1 MLQVNAYTNIIIF
14 FGSLVAYFII
24 GKPKLQL
31 EMLNDTETYMAYN
44 KACQLML
51 VIFFFI
57 TIIIQFFINSVA
69 IVNTCGGN
77 ISENMGIAAMTTF
90 LPWTFFMGLTMIAL
104 MLFPGWKSA
113 FSDVVGY
120 FAVAG
125 SANNVLS
132 ELLIESRLSDQLDQ
146 VQDAIGEAEPGKTK
160 KEIEEA
166 ATAIVKL
173 LGNMSLLINQITP
186 QNFISW
192 WNTLQPLIKTE
203 YKGPENSEKLMAMK
217 KKLLSLVVTR
227 DNIGEA
233 LWYFYTAILLISVV
247 QLKIATQGCVLDP
260 AQIQADVDK
269 IVAGQ
274 QQEEAKKKAN
284 TRTYNTSQ

>member
-1 MLQVNAYTNIIIF
+1 MLQVNAYTNIIVF
-14 FGSLVAYFII
+14 FGSVIAYFIM

-31 EMLNDTETYMAYN
+31 EMLNNTETYMAYN
-44 KACQLML
+44 KSCQLML

-57 TIIIQFFINSVA
+57 TILIQFLINSVS
-69 IVNTCGGN
+69 IVNKCGGG
-77 ISENMGIAAMTTF
+77 IGENMGIAAMTTF
-90 LPWTFFMGLTMIAL
+90 LPWTFFMGLIMIAL

-113 FSDVVGY
+113 FSDVIGY

-125 SANNVLS
+125 SANNILS
-132 ELLIESRLSDQLDQ
+132 ELLIDTRLSEQIDQ
-146 VQDAIGEAEPGKTK
+146 VQDAIGTAEPGKTR
-160 KEIEEA
+160 KEVEEA

-203 YKGPENSEKLMAMK
+203 YKEPQNHDRLVSMQ
-217 KKLLSLVVTR
+217 KKLLALVVTR

-233 LWYFYTAILLISVV
+233 FWYIYTAILLISVV

-260 AQIQADVDK
+260 AQIQSDIDK
-269 IVAGQ
+269 IVAGK
-274 QQEEAKKKAN
+274 EEKDKQTKAN
-284 TRTYNTSQ
+284 TRTYNTGQ